1 MVYAIHAGDGAREGT
16 VCAELCEEGYT
27 VIVQKCVCMCVCV
40 GKGTST
46 LTHYHFWLS
55 LTGLST
61 PLTLSV
67 NSLCKVPGLNTTE
80 KWNDLSFVS
89 THTRTARGGDCLVD
103 NRFIIIGYK
112 YNRFRGLLGS

>member
-1 MVYAIHAGDGAREGT
+1 MCEEV
-16 VCAELCEEGYT
+16 CEEGYT

-89 THTRTARGGDCLVD
+89 THTYCLGG
-103 NRFIIIGYK
+103 
-112 YNRFRGLLGS
+112 GLLGR